1 MKSSLWLAVSIC
13 ALCVL
18 TACGSGA
25 TGGSKT
31 ATHFAVTAPATV
43 TAGITVSF
51 MVTALDATNNVVTR
65 YSGTVHFSSTDAQA
79 TLPANSTLT
88 SGTGTFSVTLKTVGG
103 QIIAASDTA
112 VAASITGTSM
122 SINVIA
128 AGATHFSVAAP
139 AAATAGTAINLS
151 VSALDASNNVATSYS
166 GTAHFTST
174 DAQATLPANSTLTNG
189 IGAFAATMK
198 TIGNQTITAT
208 DAAMPSMT
216 GTSNSITVGTNAPT
230 MTSGTPPSGTAGT
243 RYDVHCRQIPACN
256 GIVAGFPLMAAGG
269 VPPYSWIWVAA
280 QTSSLPPGLGIDTF
294 CINVLNGI
302 CGTPSL
308 AGTYNVVVT
317 VNDSASPG
325 NHASA
330 DYTIVI
336 RNPLPPS
343 INTTPAPSAGA
354 VNLPYRFVFMATNGL
369 APLTWSEIGALP
381 PGIEPLSPTGLLSGT
396 PTSAAAGSYPITVNV
411 LDSLGR
417 GAPPQNFT
425 IQVFLHGFKATG
437 SLKTPRTGHTATVLG
452 DGRVLVAGGFNSAV
466 GDLTSAELFDP
477 ASESFSL
484 TGSMLTPRPQ
494 HTATLLEN
502 GPMLTNGKVLV
513 TGGGTATAE
522 LFDAVSGT
530 FTLTGSMAT
539 PRSAHTATLL
549 SSGKVLVTGGNGPSD
564 VLATAELFDPA
575 SGTFAPTGNLQ
586 VARAAHTATLLK
598 DGRVLV
604 TGGFDSNLNALMSA
618 ELFDP
623 SNGTFTL
630 TGNLGTARKVHTATL
645 LSSGK
650 VLIAGGL
657 DSNSSELAS
666 AELFDPTAGTFA
678 PAGPL
683 SIARAVH
690 AATLLNDGTVLVSG
704 GTSAN
709 MSQASAELFNP
720 ATGNFSPTGS
730 LTTARSSQTSTLL
743 ENGTVL
749 VAGGGD
755 INFEALSSA
764 ELYQ

>member
-1 MKSSLWLAVSIC
+1 
-13 ALCVL
+13 
-18 TACGSGA
+18 
-25 TGGSKT
+25 
-31 ATHFAVTAPATV
+31 
-43 TAGITVSF
+43 
-51 MVTALDATNNVVTR
+51 
-65 YSGTVHFSSTDAQA
+65 
-79 TLPANSTLT
+79 
-88 SGTGTFSVTLKTVGG
+88 
-103 QIIAASDTA
+103 
-112 VAASITGTSM
+112 
-122 SINVIA
+122 
-128 AGATHFSVAAP
+128 
-139 AAATAGTAINLS
+139 
-151 VSALDASNNVATSYS
+151 
-166 GTAHFTST
+166 
-174 DAQATLPANSTLTNG
+174 
-189 IGAFAATMK
+189 MK

-230 MTSGTPPSGTAGT
+230 ITSGTPPSGTAGT

-269 VPPYSWIWVAA
+269 VPPYSWSWVAA

-354 VNLPYRFVFMATNGL
+354 VNLPYSFVFMATNGL

-437 SLKTPRTGHTATVLG
+437 SLKTPRTGHTATLLG

-539 PRSAHTATLL
+539 PRRLTRRPYSVPGRC
-549 SSGKVLVTGGNGPSD
+549 S
-564 VLATAELFDPA
+564 
-575 SGTFAPTGNLQ
+575 LQ
-586 VARAAHTATLLK
+586 
-598 DGRVLV
+598 G
-604 TGGFDSNLNALMSA
+604 
-618 ELFDP
+618 
-623 SNGTFTL
+623 
-630 TGNLGTARKVHTATL
+630 GTARAMSSQRRSYSIL
-645 LSSGK
+645 L
-650 VLIAGGL
+650 
-657 DSNSSELAS
+657 
-666 AELFDPTAGTFA
+666 AE
-678 PAGPL
+678 PL
-683 SIARAVH
+683 
-690 AATLLNDGTVLVSG
+690 LL
-704 GTSAN
+704 
-709 MSQASAELFNP
+709 P
-720 ATGNFSPTGS
+720 ATCK
-730 LTTARSSQTSTLL
+730 
-743 ENGTVL
+743 
-749 VAGGGD
+749 
-755 INFEALSSA
+755 
-764 ELYQ
+764 